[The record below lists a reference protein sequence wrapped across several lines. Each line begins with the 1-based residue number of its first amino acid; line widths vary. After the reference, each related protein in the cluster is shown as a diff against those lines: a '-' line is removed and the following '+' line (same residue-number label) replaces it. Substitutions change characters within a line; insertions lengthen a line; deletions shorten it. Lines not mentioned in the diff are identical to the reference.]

1 MYFETDDNID
11 VGVIAVITAS
21 LDDAFNLDADT
32 LDEIREGAN
41 IANLL
46 EFDEDD
52 YEIFAN
58 KLLDEY
64 LVDIEFDELEEKL
77 IELSESDEGLT
88 LQTLAPVLDEYLG

>member
-52 YEIFAN
+52 YEIFTN
-58 KLLDEY
+58 KLLDEH
-64 LVDIEFDELEEKL
+64 LTGIGFEELEEKL

-88 LQTLAPVLDEYLG
+88 VISLAPVLDEYLD

>member
-1 MYFETDDNID
+1 MYFETDDSID

-32 LDEIREGAN
+32 LDTIREGAD
-41 IANLL
+41 IAKLL
-46 EFDEDD
+46 EFDEGD

-77 IELSESDEGLT
+77 IELSESDEGIT
-88 LQTLAPVLDEYLG
+88 LQTLSHVLDEYLG